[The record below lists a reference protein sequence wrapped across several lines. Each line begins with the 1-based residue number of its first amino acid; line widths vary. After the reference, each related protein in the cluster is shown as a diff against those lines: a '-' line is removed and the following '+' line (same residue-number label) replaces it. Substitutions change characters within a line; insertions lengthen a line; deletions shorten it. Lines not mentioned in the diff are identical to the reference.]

1 MDWKNRLEGQMQMAE
16 ALGPPIKKVKVKCKC
31 PSCGKSHKV
40 KMEWTGS
47 DYAPPKYCNK
57 CKKAIEN
64 TDPLVFEVN
73 EMAVRRIIKAA
84 Q

>member
-1 MDWKNRLEGQMQMAE
+1 
-16 ALGPPIKKVKVKCKC
+16 
-31 PSCGKSHKV
+31 
-40 KMEWTGS
+40 MEWTGS